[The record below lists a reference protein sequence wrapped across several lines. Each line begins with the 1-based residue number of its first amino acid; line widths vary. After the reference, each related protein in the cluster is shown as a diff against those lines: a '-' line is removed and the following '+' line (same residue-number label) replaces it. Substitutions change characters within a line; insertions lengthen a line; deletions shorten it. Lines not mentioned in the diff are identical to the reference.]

1 MCLSI
6 CPSVSIQI
14 KFVSRLGFIFWS
26 DRLPLLLRKEGWIK
40 LFWVNMS
47 IVVFINQIEFF
58 FCAVGCQHCFFQA
71 YPTIPI
77 EIKGE
82 KVMHCRAFKHLAVE
96 FSVGSRDGSSHRSF
110 HSFSAW
116 APLSMRSILWWL
128 TSKAPFFYFY
138 FAFVSF
144 PENALIH
151 LIVLIHSYAVAT
163 IFCVTVA
170 IEKVATAK
178 RASGHYPREKWPNGA
193 ATAAGWWIYK

>member
-1 MCLSI
+1 MGLSI
-6 CPSVSIQI
+6 CLSVSIQI
-14 KFVSRLGFIFWS
+14 KSVSRLGFIFWS

-40 LFWVNMS
+40 LFWANMS
-47 IVVFINQIEFF
+47 IVVFISHLEFF

-116 APLSMRSILWWL
+116 APLSMFSTLWWPTYPPL
-128 TSKAPFFYFY
+128 
-138 FAFVSF
+138 V
-144 PENALIH
+144 H
-151 LIVLIHSYAVAT
+151 LFRSQEAHILLIHSEAVTT

-170 IEKVATAK
+170 IKNVATAVAK
-178 RASGHYPREKWPNGA
+178 RVLPGRA

>member
-1 MCLSI
+1 MGLSI

-110 HSFSAW
+110 YSFSAW
-116 APLSMRSILWWL
+116 APLCMFSILWWL
-128 TSKAPFFYFY
+128 ACIVTTKTSR
-138 FAFVSF
+138 AFTYPIPSD
-144 PENALIH
+144 
-151 LIVLIHSYAVAT
+151 AVAT
-163 IFCVTVA
+163 ISCVTVA
-170 IEKVATAK
+170 IKKVATWCTRK
-178 RASGHYPREKWPNGA
+178 LVLPGTA